1 MAGAGVEYGLAP
13 NWSAKIEFDYLWLGT
28 KSITYVSVPGVTPPT
43 RTFDVEQ
50 DIALVKVG
58 INYRF
63 GAPALVAK
71 Y

>member
-1 MAGAGVEYGLAP
+1 ML
-13 NWSAKIEFDYLWLGT
+13 KR
-28 KSITYVSVPGVTPPT
+28 ITYVSVPGVTPPT

-63 GAPALVAK
+63 GPTALVARN
-71 Y
+71 